1 MASMSRNNIWAHLAI
16 ALVLVLIA
24 AFAGGLRKWHRR
36 PKPVQS
42 KPAES
47 QENREAPAEAEA
59 LLKNAEV
66 LVRFRSG
73 TTLEAINRI
82 TAQLNDEI
90 EDRIESVDGLDVIE
104 DEDGRSA
111 DEVVAQYRALPEV
124 EYAEANGTITLDHDE
139 SGRKHVHAND
149 EMFSRQWA
157 LSNNGENDGKAGAD
171 ISAMRAWAV
180 TTGSD
185 QVVVAVLDSGVDY
198 SHPDLA
204 NNIWTRPQIIK
215 AYQDD
220 DLTSNGPTNGR
231 VDDSIDDV
239 HGFNFVDDNE
249 DPMDD
254 NGHGTH
260 CAGIIGAEG
269 DNETGIAGVNW
280 NVKIMPLKFMDAD
293 GTGTTKDAIEAINYV
308 IDRKRAGVNVR
319 IISASWGSTAKSR
332 ALEDVIRKAFDEGIL
347 FVAAAGNSSSNND
360 QTPHYPSS
368 YNLGNVVSVAALD
381 RNDQLASFSNYGAK
395 SVHIA
400 APGQEILSTWL
411 EHGFAEKQGTS
422 MATPF
427 VSGVAALILAE
438 NPKMSVDDLRARL
451 LKSVDVLPALKGKV
465 TSAGR
470 INAAKAVG
478 AE

>member
-1 MASMSRNNIWAHLAI
+1 MASISRNNIWAHLSI

-24 AFAGGLRKWHRR
+24 AFAGGLRKWQRR
-36 PKPVQS
+36 PQPVPS
-42 KPAES
+42 SPAES
-47 QENREAPAEAEA
+47 QKSSQPTAETDADENREVIT
-59 LLKNAEV
+59 KTEV

-73 TTLEAINRI
+73 ITREVIARI
-82 TAQLNDEI
+82 TSQFNDQV

-111 DEVVAQYRALPEV
+111 DEVVTQYRALPEV
-124 EYAEANGTITLDHDE
+124 EYAEVNSTITLDHAE
-139 SGRKHVHAND
+139 SEGKHVHAND
-149 EMFSRQWA
+149 EMFSRQWG
-157 LSNNGENDGKAGAD
+157 LFNNGENGGKFGAD

-215 AYQDD
+215 AYRDD
-220 DLTSNGPTNGR
+220 DLTS
-231 VDDSIDDV
+231 DDPIDDV
-239 HGFNFVDDNE
+239 HGFNLVDDND

-269 DNETGIAGVNW
+269 DNELGIAGVNW
-280 NVKIMPLKFMDAD
+280 HVKIMPLKFMDAD
-293 GTGTTKDAIEAINYV
+293 GAGTTKDAIEAINYV

-319 IISASWGSTAKSR
+319 VISASWGSTTKSR

-381 RNDQLASFSNYGAK
+381 RNDHLASFSNYGAK

-411 EHGFAEKQGTS
+411 EHGFEEKQGTS

-427 VSGVAALILAE
+427 VAGVAALILAE
-438 NPKMSVDDLRARL
+438 NPKMSVSDLRAKL
-451 LKSVDVLPALKGKV
+451 LKSVDVLPSLKGKV
-465 TSAGR
+465 SSGGR
-470 INAAKAVG
+470 INAARAVG